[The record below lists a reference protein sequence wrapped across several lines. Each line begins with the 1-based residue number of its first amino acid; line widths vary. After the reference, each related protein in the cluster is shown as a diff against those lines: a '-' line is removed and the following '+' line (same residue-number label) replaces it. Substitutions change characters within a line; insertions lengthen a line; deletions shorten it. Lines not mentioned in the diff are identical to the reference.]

1 MRTRIRP
8 FAFAAVGAAGLA
20 CQLAVLGLLADA
32 GVPVGVATAAAVGT
46 ALVHN
51 FLWHRRWTW
60 RDRAAD
66 GAWTSQFVR
75 FAGLNGAVSLAGN
88 VVVTTGLTAT
98 GMPLVPANVAAV
110 AVCGVVNF
118 MLADRAV
125 FAAGCILIVAAGS
138 SEAAVLDPETVR
150 AWDAYVRQTE
160 ARIAR
165 EEPDTGIAPLPPDQW
180 RRLQSG
186 EVLLVRREAPADG
199 IGPDLAGGAVHHWV
213 GRVFLPQTTVASL
226 VAALQGPSWRRWT
239 PAEVRAMQVRREGDG
254 LRVRMRVER
263 DSLVDVTYDI
273 EHRVRFTMHPAGHAT
288 SRSVATRVVQ
298 VDDPG
303 TPRERARP
311 AGEDYGFLWRLNAY
325 WRYVPVPGGVL
336 VECESLALSR
346 RVPLVMKPLAGPLV
360 ERVSRESLG
369 DTLRALRNGFAEPG
383 AGTDTR

>member
-8 FAFAAVGAAGLA
+8 FVFAAVGAAGLG
-20 CQLAVLGLLADA
+20 CQLAVLRLLVDA
-32 GVPVGVATAAAVGT
+32 GAPVGAATAAAVGA

-60 RDRAAD
+60 RDRART
-66 GAWTSQFVR
+66 GTWTSQLVR
-75 FAGLNGAVSLAGN
+75 FAGFNGAVSLAGN
-88 VVVTTGLTAT
+88 VVLTTGLTAT
-98 GMPLVPANVAAV
+98 GMPLVPANLAAV
-110 AVCGVVNF
+110 AVCSVVNF
-118 MLADRAV
+118 VLADKAV
-125 FAAGCILIVAAGS
+125 FAAGCLLVAAAGS
-138 SEAAVLDPETVR
+138 AEAAVLDAETVR
-150 AWDAYVRQTE
+150 AWEAYVRQTE

-165 EEPDTGIAPLPPDQW
+165 EEPVTGIGPLQADQW
-180 RRLQSG
+180 RRLRSG
-186 EVLLVRREAPADG
+186 EVLLVRREAPSEG
-199 IGPDLAGGAVHHWV
+199 PGPDLAGGAVHHWV
-213 GRVFLPQTTVASL
+213 GRVFVPQTTVAGL

-239 PAEVRAMQVRREGDG
+239 PAEVRAMQVRREADG

-273 EHRVRFTMHPAGHAT
+273 EHRVRFTLHRAGHAT

-311 AGEDYGFLWRLNAY
+311 AGDDYGFLWRLNAY
-325 WRYVPVPGGVL
+325 WRYVPVQGGVL

-369 DTLRALRNGFAEPG
+369 DTLRALRAGFAKPA